1 MRHVLSIIHCY
12 FSYLLNTF
20 TLLINYHLV
29 TFRAFIEILSASPRI
44 LNFICDTIDIVGTW
58 TKFGSQICTDFR
70 ITSTWLAVLP
80 SSPDRQ
86 FIKVFRITWI
96 ESSRRSK
103 TSTNIARRF
112 LQKIKYCAF
121 LTSLH
126 IVRDLF
132 VTTYFQ

>member
-1 MRHVLSIIHCY
+1 MRHVPSIIHCY
-12 FSYLLNTF
+12 FSYLLKTHYYLHKF
-20 TLLINYHLV
+20 TLLINNHLV

-58 TKFGSQICTDFR
+58 IKFGSQICTDFR
-70 ITSTWLAVLP
+70 ITSTWLAILP

-86 FIKVFRITWI
+86 FIKVFRIAWI

-112 LQKIKYCAF
+112 LQKIKYCIWQVYT
-121 LTSLH
+121 LSEIYL
-126 IVRDLF
+126 
-132 VTTYFQ
+132 